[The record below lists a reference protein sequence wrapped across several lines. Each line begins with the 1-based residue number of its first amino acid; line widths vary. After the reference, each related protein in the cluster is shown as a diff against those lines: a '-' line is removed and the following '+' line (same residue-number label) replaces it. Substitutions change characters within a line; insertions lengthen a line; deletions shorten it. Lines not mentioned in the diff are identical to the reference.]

1 MISDPKDPP
10 RDDLKKDDEKVQSG
24 GAPLSLAAAPLV
36 ALSDQ
41 DLPDEP
47 FIPEVV
53 EDEETAKI
61 EAEARRAPEELLDVV
76 PASDPVRMYLHE
88 IGRHPLLS
96 ADEEKRKARR
106 IQRKGKAQEELAMV
120 DPTDEQR
127 AKLEAQV
134 EDGEKAKHELAK
146 GNPTDQE
153 RAQLEAQVEGGEKAK
168 QELAQAVL
176 TDEQRAKLEA
186 QVEDGEKA
194 KQELAKGN
202 PTDQERAQLEARVED
217 GEKAQQELA
226 RGNLTDQE
234 RVKLEALVEDAEK
247 AQQEL
252 AQSNLRL
259 VVSWAKRYAGYGG
272 MSLLDLIQE
281 GNLGL
286 LRAVEKFDPKLDYRF
301 TTYASYWIRHSISR
315 SIAGQARTIRVP
327 VHMHEQI
334 SRLRRAKREL
344 AQQYGREPTTEDLAL
359 AMDLISSEDRRAIE
373 ESRALDIPL
382 DPSLERGWRLAE
394 DKVRRIADFA
404 QEPMSLETPVGNE
417 ESSFLGDF
425 IEDQKLPGPE
435 DAASR
440 EMLKQHM
447 RDILDELGERE
458 REVLEMRYGLRDG
471 NYYTLE
477 EVGQAFSV
485 TRERVRQIEAR
496 ALRKLRHPLRSRKLR
511 DYLGS

>member
-1 MISDPKDPP
+1 MSDPEGLPNDDPGM
-10 RDDLKKDDEKVQSG
+10 DDG
-24 GAPLSLAAAPLV
+24 GGQPGGQRLSKAATSFTALNGQD
-36 ALSDQ
+36 LSDEPVI
-41 DLPDEP
+41 PD
-47 FIPEVV
+47 VV
-53 EDEETAKI
+53 EDEETAEI
-61 EAEARRAPEELLDVV
+61 EAEVLRAPEELLDDV

-96 ADEEKRKARR
+96 ADEEKEKARR
-106 IQRKGKAQEELAMV
+106 IQRM
-120 DPTDEQR
+120 PR
-127 AKLEAQV
+127 AESK
-134 EDGEKAKHELAK
+134 LAK
-146 GNPTDQE
+146 GDLTDQE
-153 RAQLEAQVEGGEKAK
+153 RA
-168 QELAQAVL
+168 
-176 TDEQRAKLEA
+176 
-186 QVEDGEKA
+186 
-194 KQELAKGN
+194 
-202 PTDQERAQLEARVED
+202 
-217 GEKAQQELA
+217 
-226 RGNLTDQE
+226 
-234 RVKLEALVEDAEK
+234 KLEALVEDGEEAK
-247 AQQEL
+247 QEL

-315 SIAGQARTIRVP
+315 AIAGQARTIRVP

-334 SRLRRAKREL
+334 SRLRRARREL
-344 AQQYGREPTTEDLAL
+344 AQEYGREATTEEIAL
-359 AMDLISSEDRRAIE
+359 AMDLMSAEDRRAIE
-373 ESRALDIPL
+373 ESRALDSPL

-425 IEDQKLPGPE
+425 IEDQKLPGPA

-440 EMLKQHM
+440 EMLKEHM
-447 RDILDELGERE
+447 QDILDELGERE
-458 REVLEMRYGLRDG
+458 REVLQMRYGLKDG
-471 NYYTLE
+471 RYYTLE